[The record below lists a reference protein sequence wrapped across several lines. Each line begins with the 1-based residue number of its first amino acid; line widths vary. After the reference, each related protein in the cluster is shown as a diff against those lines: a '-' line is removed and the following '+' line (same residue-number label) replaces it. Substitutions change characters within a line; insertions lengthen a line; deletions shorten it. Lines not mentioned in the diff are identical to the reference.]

1 MRNLYKHNKVK
12 KTLLSSAIIKMNIN
26 ALKQCNDIKCKT
38 TTTVGDYFKIQ
49 MLFFF
54 NSHVSKRLMNGRS

>member
-38 TTTVGDYFKIQ
+38 TTTVGDYFKIEINVIF
-49 MLFFF
+49 L
-54 NSHVSKRLMNGRS
+54 

>member
-12 KTLLSSAIIKMNIN
+12 KTLLSSAIIKMNIK
-26 ALKQCNDIKCKT
+26 ALKQCNDIKCKR

-49 MLFFF
+49 INVIFL
-54 NSHVSKRLMNGRS
+54 